1 MARFSLKNP
10 SITIAGTDFSSD
22 VSQVMLDIQQTGV
35 TESITAGN
43 DWAENTPSGK
53 GRWSVTI
60 TFEVDGYSTSQ
71 VEGQLQ
77 AIMPPPIGA
86 DSNPASQ
93 AIVIK
98 ADSGSRV
105 SVQSVV
111 DGQRGAIS
119 VSAARFR
126 PSRPS
131 RPVHPNLGWRRCA
144 HQGNLLNAC
153 G

>member
-10 SITIAGTDFSSD
+10 SITIGGTDFSSD

-43 DWAENTPSGK
+43 EWAENTPSGK

-71 VEGQLQ
+71 VEGQLLGL
-77 AIMPPPIGA
+77 MPPPIGA

-93 AIVIK
+93 PIVIK
-98 ADSGSRV
+98 AD
-105 SVQSVV
+105 
-111 DGQRGAIS
+111 DGA
-119 VSAARFR
+119 VSASNPSWTGNAVLSAYQPLGSGQVGQVVRFTQTWVGDGTLTR
-126 PSRPS
+126 ATS
-131 RPVHPNLGWRRCA
+131 
-144 HQGNLLNAC
+144 
-153 G
+153 